1 MKKKKEKPIKS
12 KIRLVVPPPRMIADR
27 KKQASKD
34 ACRKNPE

>member
-1 MKKKKEKPIKS
+1 MKKKKEAIKS
-12 KIRLVVPPPRMIADR
+12 KVRLKVPPPRVIADR